1 VFNLEGKVAVVT
13 GAALGQG
20 RQHVLRLVQEG
31 VAVVAIDLA
40 RPDPSSIHPI
50 GTSMDLESLRSEVT
64 ALGGTISI
72 HECDVTAREDMRA
85 IGRSTFKTFGR
96 IDIVIANAALFNV
109 APAMDITG
117 EQWDRSINVTL
128 TGAWNTFV
136 SFIPHMISAGNGG
149 SVISIGS
156 TAASKGIA
164 GLAAYVSAKHGLL
177 GLTKTLAIELG
188 PHFIRANMISPTST
202 NTTMLRNEETIKLFT
217 EGMLDQQRFE
227 EVLKSTHV
235 IPVPWVEVDDISNAM
250 LFLASNLSRFITGS
264 VLPVDAGYIVK

>member
-1 VFNLEGKVAVVT
+1 MYNLAGKVAVVT

-40 RPDPSSIHPI
+40 RPDSASIHPL
-50 GTSMDLESLRSEVT
+50 GTSVDLESLRTEVN
-64 ALGGTISI
+64 ALGGTVVI
-72 HECDVTAREDMRA
+72 HECDVTAREQMRA
-85 IGRSTFKTFGR
+85 IGQSTFDTFGR

-109 APAMDITG
+109 APAMDFTG
-117 EQWDRSINVTL
+117 DQWDRSISVTL

-136 SFIPHMISAGNGG
+136 SFIPHMITAGNGG

-202 NTTMLRNEETIKLFT
+202 NTTMLKNEETMKLFT
-217 EGMLDQQRFE
+217 GGVFDQERFE
-227 EVLKSTHV
+227 EVCKATHV

-250 LFLASNLSRFITGS
+250 LFLASDLSRFITGS
-264 VLPVDAGYIVK
+264 TLPVDAGYIVK